1 MGTSIGLCA
10 DIAIMIR
17 SLPIQSLELTS
28 ELTLTMTLRAR
39 SIGTRCLWPWSLAV
53 LIALTLF
60 IFGDPSAASQAVPAP
75 QAASADSPDA
85 HLGRAYDAL
94 KDDRYEVAA
103 AEFRAALK
111 LDPKLTLRARFP
123 LAVALFEM
131 KKPDEARQEFE
142 AVRREV
148 GDQPNILYYLGRIDI
163 DEGHFESAIRNL
175 NQAILKPPFPD
186 TAYYLGFAY
195 FKQGDLAAAEKWLK
209 QAAQLNPHDA
219 RVQYQLGVV
228 YRKQGREQEA
238 NQAMALSGE
247 QRQRDS
253 SQSQLRLECAQ
264 KLDQAPREEAHAV
277 CEQLY
282 DPDDAE
288 KLTELGTI
296 YGQHGDVEAALKPLR
311 RAAEL
316 APQSPQM
323 QYNLALAYYQLNQF
337 EEARTPLSNA
347 VTRWPDIFQLAAL
360 YGAVLSKLG
369 EDLPAYQ
376 ALQHAHELNA
386 QDSAT
391 ADLLYLAT
399 LSLARKAQSARQY
412 PDALRYFHEAAKLK
426 AQEPAPHRG
435 LADIYKLT
443 GRSAQAITEQQEAD
457 RLASIFE
464 KTQ

>member
-1 MGTSIGLCA
+1 MKLVPNRGRTRRLQPWILAALTASILVTFSGTSA
-10 DIAIMIR
+10 KSQTKTAA
-17 SLPIQSLELTS
+17 QS
-28 ELTLTMTLRAR
+28 A
-39 SIGTRCLWPWSLAV
+39 
-53 LIALTLF
+53 
-60 IFGDPSAASQAVPAP
+60 PAN
-75 QAASADSPDA
+75 SPDA

-94 KDDRYEVAA
+94 RNDRYEVAA

-111 LDPKLTLRARFP
+111 IDPKLTLRARFP

-131 KKPDEARQEFE
+131 KKPEEARQEFE
-142 AVRREV
+142 AVRRES
-148 GDQPNILYYLGRIDI
+148 GDHPNILYYLGRLDL
-163 DEGHFESAIRNL
+163 EELHFESAIRNL
-175 NQAILKPPFPD
+175 NQAIAQPPFPD

-195 FKQGDLAAAEKWLK
+195 FKQGDLSAAEKWLK
-209 QAAQLNPHDA
+209 EAAQLNPHDA
-219 RVQYQLGVV
+219 RVQYQLGLL
-228 YRKQGREQEA
+228 YRKQGREQQA
-238 NQAMALSGE
+238 IQAMALSGE

-323 QYNLALAYYQLNQF
+323 QYNLALAHYQLNQF

-376 ALQHAHELNA
+376 ALRHAHELNA

-391 ADLLYLAT
+391 DDLLYLTT
-399 LSLARKAQSARQY
+399 LALARKAQSARQY
-412 PDALRYFHEAAKLK
+412 PEALRYFHEAAKLK

-435 LADIYKLT
+435 LADVYNLT
-443 GRSAQAITEQQEAD
+443 GRPAQAITEQQEAD
-457 RLASIFE
+457 RLASAFE

>member
-1 MGTSIGLCA
+1 MKLGTNPG
-10 DIAIMIR
+10 R
-17 SLPIQSLELTS
+17 
-28 ELTLTMTLRAR
+28 
-39 SIGTRCLWPWSLAV
+39 TRRLQPWIPAV
-53 LIALTLF
+53 LAALTLLT
-60 IFGDPSAASQAVPAP
+60 FGGTSAASQKGPAA
-75 QAASADSPDA
+75 QAAPADSPDA

-94 KDDRYEVAA
+94 RDDRYEVAA

-131 KKPDEARQEFE
+131 KKPEEARREFE
-142 AVRREV
+142 TVRHEA
-148 GDQPNILYYLGRIDI
+148 GDQPNISYYLGRLDL
-163 DEGHFESAIRNL
+163 DELHYESAIRNL
-175 NQAILKPPFPD
+175 NQAIAQPPFSD

-209 QAAQLNPHDA
+209 EAAQSNPHDA
-219 RVQYQLGVV
+219 RVQYQLGIV
-228 YRKQGREQEA
+228 YRKQGREEEA
-238 NQAMALSGE
+238 KQAMALSGE

-337 EEARTPLSNA
+337 EEARKPLSNA

-412 PDALRYFHEAAKLK
+412 PDALRYFHEAARLK

-443 GRSAQAITEQQEAD
+443 DRSSQAATEQQEAD
-457 RLASIFE
+457 RLASAFE

>member
-1 MGTSIGLCA
+1 M
-10 DIAIMIR
+10 
-17 SLPIQSLELTS
+17 
-28 ELTLTMTLRAR
+28 
-39 SIGTRCLWPWSLAV
+39 LAV
-53 LIALTLF
+53 LAALTLVTF
-60 IFGDPSAASQAVPAP
+60 RDTSAKSQAVLAA
-75 QAASADSPDA
+75 QAAPADSPDA

-94 KDDRYEVAA
+94 RDDRYEVAA

-131 KKPDEARQEFE
+131 KKPEEARQEFE
-142 AVRREV
+142 AVRREA
-148 GDQPNILYYLGRIDI
+148 GDHPNISYYLGRLDL
-163 DEGHFESAIRNL
+163 DELRYESAIRNL
-175 NQAILKPPFPD
+175 NQAITQPPFPD
-186 TAYYLGFAY
+186 AAYYLGFAY

-209 QAAQLNPHDA
+209 KAAQLNPHDA

-228 YRKQGREQEA
+228 YRKQGREEEA
-238 NQAMALSGE
+238 QKAIALSGE

-264 KLDQAPREEAHAV
+264 KLDQASREEAHAV

-323 QYNLALAYYQLNQF
+323 QYNLALDYYQLNQF
-337 EEARTPLSNA
+337 EEARAPLSNA

-369 EDLPAYQ
+369 EDLPAYH

-399 LSLARKAQSARQY
+399 LSVARKAQSARQY

-435 LADIYKLT
+435 LADVYNLT
-443 GRSAQAITEQQEAD
+443 GRPAQATTEQREAD
-457 RLASIFE
+457 RLASAFE

>member
-1 MGTSIGLCA
+1 MKLSTNPGRTRPLQ
-10 DIAIMIR
+10 
-17 SLPIQSLELTS
+17 PWIQ
-28 ELTLTMTLRAR
+28 
-39 SIGTRCLWPWSLAV
+39 AV
-53 LIALTLF
+53 LAALMLVTF
-60 IFGDPSAASQAVPAP
+60 NDSRAASQASPAA
-75 QAASADSPDA
+75 QAAPPDSPDA

-94 KDDRYEVAA
+94 RNDRYEVAA

-131 KKPDEARQEFE
+131 KQPEEARREFE
-142 AVRREV
+142 AVRREA
-148 GDQPNILYYLGRIDI
+148 GDHPNISYYLGRLDLG
-163 DEGHFESAIRNL
+163 ELHFESAIRNL
-175 NQAILKPPFPD
+175 NQAITQPPFPD

-209 QAAQLNPHDA
+209 EAAQLNPHDA
-219 RVQYQLGVV
+219 RVQYQLGLV

-238 NQAMALSGE
+238 KQALELSGE

-264 KLDQAPREEAHAV
+264 KLDQGPREEAHAV

-323 QYNLALAYYQLNQF
+323 QYNLALAHYQLNQF

-347 VTRWPDIFQLAAL
+347 IQRWPDLFQLNAL
-360 YGAVLSKLG
+360 YGAVLLKLG

-376 ALQHAHELNA
+376 ALGHARQLNPL
-386 QDSAT
+386 DSGT
-391 ADLLYLAT
+391 TDLLYITT
-399 LSLARKAQSARQY
+399 LGLARKSLAQKSLAQKSPAESQGARQY
-412 PDALRYFHEAAKLK
+412 SDSLRYFEEAAKLRPK
-426 AQEPAPHRG
+426 EPEPHRG
-435 LADIYKLT
+435 MAEIYTLT
-443 GRSAQAITEQQEAD
+443 GRPAQARAEQQEAD
-457 RLASIFE
+457 RLTKSLG
-464 KTQ
+464 

>member
-1 MGTSIGLCA
+1 MIRRRLQPWILAALAASILVTFGGTSA
-10 DIAIMIR
+10 KSQTKTAA
-17 SLPIQSLELTS
+17 QS
-28 ELTLTMTLRAR
+28 A
-39 SIGTRCLWPWSLAV
+39 
-53 LIALTLF
+53 
-60 IFGDPSAASQAVPAP
+60 PAN
-75 QAASADSPDA
+75 SPDA

-94 KDDRYEVAA
+94 RNDRYEVAA

-111 LDPKLTLRARFP
+111 IDPKLTLRARFP

-131 KKPDEARQEFE
+131 KKPEEARQEFE
-142 AVRREV
+142 AVRRES
-148 GDQPNILYYLGRIDI
+148 GDHPNILYYLGRLDL
-163 DEGHFESAIRNL
+163 EELHFESAIRNL
-175 NQAILKPPFPD
+175 NQAIAQPPFPD

-195 FKQGDLAAAEKWLK
+195 FKQGDLSAAEKWLK
-209 QAAQLNPHDA
+209 EAAQLNPHDA
-219 RVQYQLGVV
+219 RVQYQLGLL
-228 YRKQGREQEA
+228 YRKQGREQQA
-238 NQAMALSGE
+238 IQAMALSGE

-323 QYNLALAYYQLNQF
+323 QYNLALAHYQLNQF

-376 ALQHAHELNA
+376 ALRHAHELNA

-391 ADLLYLAT
+391 DDLLYLTT
-399 LSLARKAQSARQY
+399 LALARKAQSARQY
-412 PDALRYFHEAAKLK
+412 PEALRYFHEAAKLK

-435 LADIYKLT
+435 LADVYNLT
-443 GRSAQAITEQQEAD
+443 GRPAQAITEQQEAD
-457 RLASIFE
+457 RLASAFE